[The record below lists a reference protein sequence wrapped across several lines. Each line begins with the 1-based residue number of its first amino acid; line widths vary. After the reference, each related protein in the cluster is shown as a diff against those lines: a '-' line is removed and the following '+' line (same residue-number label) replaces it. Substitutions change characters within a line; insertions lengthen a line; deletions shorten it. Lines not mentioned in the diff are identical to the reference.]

1 MALKQRHLIF
11 FRRLIP
17 SKGTCQLPH
26 GTGARLGFSPD
37 SGSPELDSGM
47 QRRGCE
53 DYAGVAQRPAACGL
67 FACYL
72 LLAQSC
78 RFWPT
83 VKTPEIYHQVI
94 GHDQRVSP
102 G

>member
-1 MALKQRHLIF
+1 MALKRIF

-26 GTGARLGFSPD
+26 GTSARVRLGFSPD

-53 DYAGVAQRPAACGL
+53 DRAGVAQCPAAFSHATC
-67 FACYL
+67 
-72 LLAQSC
+72 
-78 RFWPT
+78 
-83 VKTPEIYHQVI
+83 
-94 GHDQRVSP
+94 
-102 G
+102 